1 MNLSEDLIRCIS
13 KFNPNFA
20 FVNKEFNNYYKKI
33 NNAAKVIQKHFR
45 LYRAKSLFG
54 KCRFCGNYHYNEFYN
69 NDSALDMYNYWYSNE
84 IEDLISYNQIS
95 HFDRRTITIHINYDN
110 VIINNKEKN
119 KSKKYKKKNKY
130 ISKKQERRKL
140 KKNFKYSNKIIRK
153 NIKKNKLFR

>member
-13 KFNPNFA
+13 KYNPNFA
-20 FVNKEFNNYYKKI
+20 FVNKEFNQYYKKI

-69 NDSALDMYNYWYSNE
+69 NDSILYMYDYWYSNE
-84 IEDLISYNQIS
+84 IEDLIEIHQTS
-95 HFDRRTITIHINYDN
+95 HFDRRTIMINFNYDN
-110 VIINNKEKN
+110 IINKEKT
-119 KSKKYKKKNKY
+119 KSKKYKKEIY

-140 KKNFKYSNKIIRK
+140 KRNFKYINKFK
-153 NIKKNKLFR
+153 NIKRNRLCR